1 MLSFGCRP
9 CPQATPR
16 VDWGQGYLKDHS
28 GQSWVYYIR
37 STQNA
42 LTVGDYYHVA
52 LYISQ
57 GFELYSPY
65 VTHKE

>member
-1 MLSFGCRP
+1 MLSFGRRP

-16 VDWGQGYLKDHS
+16 VAWGQGYLKDHS

-37 STQNA
+37 STQDA

-52 LYISQ
+52 LYVS
-57 GFELYSPY
+57 
-65 VTHKE
+65 